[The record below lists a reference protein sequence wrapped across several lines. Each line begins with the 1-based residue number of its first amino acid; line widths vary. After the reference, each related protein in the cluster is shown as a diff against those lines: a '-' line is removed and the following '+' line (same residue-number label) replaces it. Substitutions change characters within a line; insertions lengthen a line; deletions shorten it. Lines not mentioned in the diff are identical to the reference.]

1 MTIAGEEIKDF
12 LKMSGHVGKKNVNMY
27 HEAKGIQPAASGLS
41 PQCVMCDRP
50 VSQPAVDWPTPGL
63 VHNTS
68 SLIALV
74 SLQGASAYTTSG
86 RWRAFTLV
94 SGSIPDVSIVIL
106 LFIYSCQVLQPG
118 GGFGIFSP
126 LAPGI
131 CWGLLLY
138 TKPTNRGVVAW
149 PERQMK
155 ESNRRRPCT

>member
-1 MTIAGEEIKDF
+1 MFGSVR
-12 LKMSGHVGKKNVNMY
+12 LKYVNLY

-86 RWRAFTLV
+86 RWQGGLLV
-94 SGSIPDVSIVIL
+94 SGSIPDVPIVIL
-106 LFIYSCQVLQPG
+106 LFNILLPGVTAWWGIWFDGAMRNLKTIIVLVSG
-118 GGFGIFSP
+118 SP
-126 LAPGI
+126 PRHSRHDRETSLR
-131 CWGLLLY
+131 
-138 TKPTNRGVVAW
+138 KGVFFVLW
-149 PERQMK
+149 HLFPVR
-155 ESNRRRPCT
+155 CVV